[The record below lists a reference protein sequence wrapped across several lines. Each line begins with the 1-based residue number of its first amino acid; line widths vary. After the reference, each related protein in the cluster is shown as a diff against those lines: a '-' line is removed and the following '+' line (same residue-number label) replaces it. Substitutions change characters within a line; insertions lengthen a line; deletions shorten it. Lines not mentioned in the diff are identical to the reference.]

1 MIWVGKRNDNNN
13 SFMHN
18 YPLSYIYNNI
28 ICHYRHSMAIG
39 RYFIFFIYFKEWF
52 VFVYHLNW
60 LFIEFQQSWQ
70 KWYYLF
76 FCFVPEL
83 LHSFFHQFLNV
94 SMLAVLFI
102 CNEINFFLIRIDFNS
117 LVCHKFLAYHWSYER
132 NLLMICIWKRRR
144 RRRRKHII
152 DR

>member
-1 MIWVGKRNDNNN
+1 MGGKKKRQQQFFPCITIHFHTYTITLFVITAIVWPLGDILFFLFILKNDLC
-13 SFMHN
+13 SFITWIDCSLN
-18 YPLSYIYNNI
+18 FNKADKNDI
-28 ICHYRHSMAIG
+28 
-39 RYFIFFIYFKEWF
+39 IFFVLF
-52 VFVYHLNW
+52 LNFYI
-60 LFIEFQQSWQ
+60 L
-70 KWYYLF
+70 
-76 FCFVPEL
+76 
-83 LHSFFHQFLNV
+83 FFHQFLNV

-132 NLLMICIWKRRR
+132 NLLMICIEKRR